1 MYTYSLTDEG
11 KKIIEQF
18 VLEHGVADLNL
29 NAYFAAAEV
38 EADNFNVGED
48 AVPKLRIES
57 NCSID
62 SLEHELFLERSW
74 YMARPVSE
82 EQE

>member
-11 KKIIEQF
+11 KTQVQQF
-18 VLEHGVADLNL
+18 VSERGLPDLNI

-38 EADNFNVGED
+38 EADNFNVGENT
-48 AVPKLRIES
+48 VPRLIIDT

-62 SLEHELFLERSW
+62 GLEHELYLDRSW
-74 YMARPVSE
+74 YIARPVSE
-82 EQE
+82 AEK